1 MMIHLKWASK
11 LGGVYCVETDS
22 VAQLR
27 QRITSEPSIPPEHKQ
42 LVHKGLLLQDDMTLA
57 GAGIVDG
64 STVHIIP
71 NEQPFQVG
79 NANPRNPG
87 DEHPKK
93 ACGRGH
99 CVRALCVCDH
109 CQLDGAWACGC
120 RSLKRLRSRSQIS
133 LTFCSNLLTPMPG

>member
-11 LGGVYCVETDS
+11 LEGVYCVETDS

-79 NANPRNPG
+79 DANPRNPN
-87 DEHPKK
+87 DERPKK
-93 ACGRGH
+93 A
-99 CVRALCVCDH
+99 LC
-109 CQLDGAWACGC
+109 
-120 RSLKRLRSRSQIS
+120 
-133 LTFCSNLLTPMPG
+133 F